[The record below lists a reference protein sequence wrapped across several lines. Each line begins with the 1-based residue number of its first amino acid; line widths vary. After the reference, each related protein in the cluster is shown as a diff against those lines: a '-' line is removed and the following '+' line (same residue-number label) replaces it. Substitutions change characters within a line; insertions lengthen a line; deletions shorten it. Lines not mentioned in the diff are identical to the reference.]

1 MKWLLDTNVLSES
14 VRSSA
19 DPRLLTWMAARSRE
33 QLAISIVTLAEL
45 RNGMTMIADDVR
57 RASYSRWIDD
67 ELKTSFGDRLL
78 PLTLEILT
86 DWLSLARRLELRG
99 RPRSAPDLM
108 IAATARVHDLILV
121 SRNAKD
127 FTGTDVILYDPW
139 SGNTQHMGVL

>member
-1 MKWLLDTNVLSES
+1 MKWLLDTNVVSES
-14 VRSSA
+14 VRSGA
-19 DPRLLTWMAARSRE
+19 DRRLLAWLAARSRE

-45 RNGMTMIADDVR
+45 RDGMSLITDSTR
-57 RASYSRWIDD
+57 RESYARWVDD

-86 DWLSLARRLELRG
+86 DWLWLARQLELRG

-121 SRNAKD
+121 S
-127 FTGTDVILYDPW
+127 
-139 SGNTQHMGVL
+139 